1 MTEQAIQ
8 SVWARPKRGREQ
20 PALSREQIVAEAIR
34 LLDKEGLETLSMR
47 NLGKQLGAGATSLY
61 RHVANKDEL
70 IELVI
75 DEVYGEIVVPEVAE
89 PAEWRASAE
98 VCTKSVRAM
107 ILRHPWVASVLG
119 QIGTSYLGPNVMQMS
134 DRMLALFEKA
144 GFGLE
149 EADLALSA
157 VISYVIGWGVNEA
170 AWMTAIARS
179 GLTESEWTERMGP
192 TALEAA
198 QNYPRLRRLYEK
210 AAALNTGV
218 EERED
223 GFTYGLARVLD
234 GIQAKL

>member
-34 LLDKEGLETLSMR
+34 LLDKDGMETLSMR

-75 DEVYGEIVVPEVAE
+75 DEIYGEIVVPEVAE
-89 PAEWRASAE
+89 QESWRASAE
-98 VCTKSVRAM
+98 ACANSVRAT

-119 QIGTSYLGPNVMQMS
+119 QVGTSYLGPNVMRMS
-134 DRMLALFEKA
+134 DRMLALFEDA
-144 GFGLE
+144 GFSLE
-149 EADLALSA
+149 ESDQALTA
-157 VISYVIGWGVNEA
+157 VMSYVIGWGINEA
-170 AWMTAIARS
+170 AWMTALGRS
-179 GLTESEWTERMGP
+179 GLTESEWAERAEPM
-192 TALEAA
+192 AREAA
-198 QNYPRLRRLYEK
+198 KPYPRLSRLYEN
-210 AAALNTGV
+210 AIQNAGDQ
-218 EERED
+218 ERED
-223 GFTYGLARVLD
+223 SFKYGLDRMLD